1 MFFLIIMQ
9 KPKLIQM
16 IYLCKKHL
24 TLQNIIILIKSVLH
38 KNQNHSYYDIFLEK
52 YSYQLAKN

>member
-1 MFFLIIMQ
+1 MQ
-9 KPKLIQM
+9 KPKLIPM

>member
-1 MFFLIIMQ
+1 MQ
-9 KPKLIQM
+9 KPKLIPM

-38 KNQNHSYYDIFLEK
+38 KNKNHSYYDIFLEK

>member
-1 MFFLIIMQ
+1 MQ
-9 KPKLIQM
+9 KPKLIQMM

-24 TLQNIIILIKSVLH
+24 TLHNINILTKSFLH

-52 YSYQLAKN
+52 CSYQLAKN